1 MLMIMMSQFINI
13 DMGNFSE
20 NFKFMN
26 RHKRADF
33 TNEPTLVYYKEVLVK
48 LIEKKFGVLPDK
60 NDVDIEP
67 LEKS

>member
-1 MLMIMMSQFINI
+1 
-13 DMGNFSE
+13 MGNFSE

-26 RHKRADF
+26 RHKQADF
-33 TNEPTLVYYKEVLVK
+33 SNEPTLVYYKEVLVK
-48 LIEKKFGVLPDK
+48 LIEKKFGKITEELVGESQ

>member
-1 MLMIMMSQFINI
+1 
-13 DMGNFSE
+13 MGNFSE

-26 RHKRADF
+26 RHKQADF

-48 LIEKKFGVLPDK
+48 LIEKKFGILPDALIQ
-60 NDVDIEP
+60 NDVDISP